1 MKQMSF
7 LSLSDSEKKYLW
19 NIFHHEDL
27 LLSELDFYE
36 DKIRSIGKPKTSIDI
51 AVLTIYKKH
60 IKNIHY
66 LLDKIF
72 DSKQS
77 NLRIA
82 PYTRP

>member
-7 LSLSDSEKKYLW
+7 LNLSDSEKKRLW
-19 NIFHHEDL
+19 NIFHHEDM

-36 DKIRSIGKPKTSIDI
+36 DKIRSIGNPNTSMEI

-60 IKNIHY
+60 IKNIYY

-72 DSKQS
+72 DDKQS